1 MEFGGAWT
9 EEKLGI
15 LERYLDAYTTA
26 LKSTPFKLVYIDA
39 FAGTGLIDVQEDRD
53 AVGFRGGSTRRAIQ
67 IRDKPFDELVFI
79 EKDPARCAHLEK
91 LRDEYPCRR
100 ITVEN
105 SEANSSLRDLRKD
118 WRTWRGVLFLDPFA
132 TEVEWST
139 IRAIADCQALD
150 TWILFPVSAIVRML
164 PRSRKPDD
172 ISPGWVSRLTRVF
185 GDQSWC
191 ELYTQSPQRNLFG
204 DSGSERESGVDGLVS
219 IYKKNL
225 ERLFGQRFLS
235 TSRRLKT
242 STGSPLFEFM
252 FCVGNP
258 RGIGPATRIAGHI
271 LDRM

>member
-1 MEFGGAWT
+1 MKSS
-9 EEKLGI
+9 EKLWG
-15 LERYLDAYTTA
+15 
-26 LKSTPFKLVYIDA
+26 
-39 FAGTGLIDVQEDRD
+39 
-53 AVGFRGGSTRRAIQ
+53 RG
-67 IRDKPFDELVFI
+67 P
-79 EKDPARCAHLEK
+79 
-91 LRDEYPCRR
+91 
-100 ITVEN
+100 
-105 SEANSSLRDLRKD
+105 SEAVPCWRTKLKPRTIQAKKIRIFMLSSADDGRARRDDAIRRRVDRGKA
-118 WRTWRGVLFLDPFA
+118 RTWRGVLFLDPFA

-139 IRAIADCQALD
+139 IKAIADFQALD

-185 GDQSWC
+185 GDQSWR

-219 IYKKNL
+219 IYKTNL

-258 RGIGPATRIAGHI
+258 RGIGPATSIAGHI